1 MASTQDLTPKQGQY
15 LAFIYYYTK
24 INRRAPAEAD
34 FQRYFRVS
42 PPSVHNMI
50 VTLDERGFISR
61 ERGCPRSI
69 KLLINRED
77 IPDLD

>member
-24 INRRAPAEAD
+24 INRRAPAETD

-42 PPSVHNMI
+42 PLSVHNMI
-50 VTLDERGFISR
+50 VTPTNVDLFRVNVDARV
-61 ERGCPRSI
+61 RSSC
-69 KLLINRED
+69 
-77 IPDLD
+77 